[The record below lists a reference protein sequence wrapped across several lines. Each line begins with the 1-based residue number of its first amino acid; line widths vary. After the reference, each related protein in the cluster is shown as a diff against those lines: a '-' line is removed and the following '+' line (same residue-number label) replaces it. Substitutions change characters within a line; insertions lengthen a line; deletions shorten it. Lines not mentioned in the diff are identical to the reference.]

1 MAKTK
6 VLISFAVTAKLI
18 CVFVFAY
25 AKNRFS
31 HDEAQLVYIL
41 VRICTFCQ
49 DVSVWKQEMYPDFTS
64 DIRHAVYIGL
74 EPSNCDDSI
83 VGTIFPLFPVKYR
96 SDLVPGEVSLIN
108 IIVFLMDRKV
118 YDL

>member
-6 VLISFAVTAKLI
+6 ALISIAVTAKLI

-41 VRICTFCQ
+41 VRICTYCQ
-49 DVSVWKQEMYPDFTS
+49 DVSVRKQEMYPDFTS
-64 DIRHAVYIGL
+64 DKRHDVYSGL
-74 EPSNCDDSI
+74 EPSNCDDCI
-83 VGTIFPLFPVKYR
+83 VGTFSPCFQSNIGQIWCQGR
-96 SDLVPGEVSLIN
+96 SL
-108 IIVFLMDRKV
+108 
-118 YDL
+118 